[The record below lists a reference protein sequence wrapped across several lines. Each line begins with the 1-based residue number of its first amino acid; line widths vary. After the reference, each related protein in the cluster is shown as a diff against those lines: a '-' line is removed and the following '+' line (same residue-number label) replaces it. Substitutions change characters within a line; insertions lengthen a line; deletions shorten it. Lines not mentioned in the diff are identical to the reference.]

1 MPKPSTRNNTT
12 NYNASVVTLKQ
23 QAKEVYA
30 NALLNN
36 QGRTEACVNRVAL
49 GQSPNT
55 SYSGLTYVDQRVGAN
70 VTTCEQKALILAS
83 DKCLESKQ

>member
-30 NALLNN
+30 NALLNTK
-36 QGRTEACVNRVAL
+36 GLSEPCSNRISL

-55 SYSGLTYVDQRVGAN
+55 SYSGLTYVDQRVGA
-70 VTTCEQKALILAS
+70 VATTCIEKAKILAS
-83 DKCLESKQ
+83 DKCQD

>member
-1 MPKPSTRNNTT
+1 
-12 NYNASVVTLKQ
+12 VTFKQ

-36 QGRTEACVNRVAL
+36 QGRAEACVNRVSL

-55 SYSGLTYVDQRVGAN
+55 SYSGFTYIDQRVGAN
-70 VTTCEQKALILAS
+70 VTTCEEKALILAS
-83 DKCLESKQ
+83 DTCLESKQ